1 MICMRYYFDTFS
13 NNKFS
18 RCTGLKYEVAISIHT
33 QEVMWIRG
41 PLPCS
46 VHDISMFR
54 GGTKEDKKKNKID
67 KDAFIFQIPDGKRG
81 VGDSGC
87 K

>member
-1 MICMRYYFDTFS
+1 
-13 NNKFS
+13 
-18 RCTGLKYEVAISIHT
+18 
-33 QEVMWIRG
+33 
-41 PLPCS
+41 
-46 VHDISMFR
+46 MFR